1 MSKAIE
7 TIKEYLKE
15 EDRPMVWLARQLG
28 TSRQVIKYWMSG
40 DKLPSAEMRRKL
52 KEMFDLKDDW
62 V

>member
-1 MSKAIE
+1 MSQAIE
-7 TIKEYLKE
+7 TIKEYLKN
-15 EDRPMVWLARQLG
+15 EDRTMTWLARQLG

>member
-1 MSKAIE
+1 MSQAIDK
-7 TIKEYLKE
+7 IKEYLKE
-15 EDRPMVWLARQLG
+15 QDRTMTWLARQLG

-40 DKLPSAEMRRKL
+40 DRLPNVEMRRKL